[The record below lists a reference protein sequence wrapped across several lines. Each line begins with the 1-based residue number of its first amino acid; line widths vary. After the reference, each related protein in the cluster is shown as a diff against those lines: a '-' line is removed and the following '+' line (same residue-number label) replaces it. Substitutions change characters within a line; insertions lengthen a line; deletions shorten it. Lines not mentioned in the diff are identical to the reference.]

1 MEKNSISWKFN
12 TKSEIN
18 AVKKIWIDEKKKG
31 KTLGE
36 KLFRSN
42 PPVHMNLEMFET
54 AYCFTQIGLS
64 STWNQWIHSLARD
77 SSKPIFFELLSG
89 SVFFLSDASANSCR
103 RSRLQLRPGPH
114 QSSNPGKLKSLT
126 NISNPHKFRRGVV
139 VPVWIHPSLGIHFL
153 LNYLFSFQFA
163 SMVRLAFMLIVPS
176 GTCKP
181 CQTQNRLARVWD
193 RSRFARLRF
202 EPNDS
207 TICIGFSLLLKWRLV
222 VVKIE
227 NIDFIACNMTGNKGQ
242 QSRKQKIVIHHF
254 ESASSSYDEL
264 FVIAFLFLTRWL
276 RYFGKPS
283 DIIHQ

>member
-1 MEKNSISWKFN
+1 MRKRKAKPLGRSCS
-12 TKSEIN
+12 
-18 AVKKIWIDEKKKG
+18 AV
-31 KTLGE
+31 TPL
-36 KLFRSN
+36 
-42 PPVHMNLEMFET
+42 
-54 AYCFTQIGLS
+54 
-64 STWNQWIHSLARD
+64 STWIWKCLKLHIVLHKSAFHPHETSESTHSPGTHR
-77 SSKPIFFELLSG
+77 SLSFLNCYLG
-89 SVFFLSDASANSCR
+89 VFFFGSDASANSCR
-103 RSRLQLRPGPH
+103 RLRLQLRPGPH

-126 NISNPHKFRRGVV
+126 NISNPHKFRRGEV

-181 CQTQNRLARVWD
+181 CQTQNRLAGGWE

-207 TICIGFSLLLKWRLV
+207 TICIGFSLLLKWRVV

-227 NIDFIACNMTGNKGQ
+227 NIDFIAYNMTGNKCQ

>member
-1 MEKNSISWKFN
+1 MRKRKAKPLGRSCS
-12 TKSEIN
+12 
-18 AVKKIWIDEKKKG
+18 AV
-31 KTLGE
+31 TPL
-36 KLFRSN
+36 
-42 PPVHMNLEMFET
+42 
-54 AYCFTQIGLS
+54 
-64 STWNQWIHSLARD
+64 STWIWKCLKLHIVLHKSAFHPHETSESTHSPGTHR
-77 SSKPIFFELLSG
+77 SLSFLNCYLG
-89 SVFFLSDASANSCR
+89 VFFFGSDASANSCR
-103 RSRLQLRPGPH
+103 RLRLQLRPGPH

-126 NISNPHKFRRGVV
+126 NISNPHKFRRGEVA
-139 VPVWIHPSLGIHFL
+139 PVWIHPSLGIHFL
-153 LNYLFSFQFA
+153 LNYLFCFQFS
-163 SMVRLAFMLIVPS
+163 SMARLACMLIVPS

-193 RSRFARLRF
+193 RSPFARLRF

-207 TICIGFSLLLKWRLV
+207 TICIGFSLLLKWRVV
-222 VVKIE
+222 VVKTE
-227 NIDFIACNMTGNKGQ
+227 NIDFIACNMTGNKCQ

>member
-1 MEKNSISWKFN
+1 
-12 TKSEIN
+12 
-18 AVKKIWIDEKKKG
+18 
-31 KTLGE
+31 
-36 KLFRSN
+36 
-42 PPVHMNLEMFET
+42 MFET

-139 VPVWIHPSLGIHFL
+139 VLVWIHPSLGIHFL
-153 LNYLFSFQFA
+153 LNYLFCFQFS
-163 SMVRLAFMLIVPS
+163 SMARLACILIVPS

-193 RSRFARLRF
+193 RSPFARLRF

-207 TICIGFSLLLKWRLV
+207 TICIGFSLLLKWRFV

-227 NIDFIACNMTGNKGQ
+227 NIDFITCNMTGNKCQ
-242 QSRKQKIVIHHF
+242 QSRKQRIVIHHF

>member
-1 MEKNSISWKFN
+1 MKPVNPLTHPGLIE
-12 TKSEIN
+12 
-18 AVKKIWIDEKKKG
+18 AY
-31 KTLGE
+31 
-36 KLFRSN
+36 LFW
-42 PPVHMNLEMFET
+42 T
-54 AYCFTQIGLS
+54 AIRECCFG
-64 STWNQWIHSLARD
+64 
-77 SSKPIFFELLSG
+77 
-89 SVFFLSDASANSCR
+89 SDASANSCR
-103 RSRLQLRPGPH
+103 RLRLQLRPGPH
-114 QSSNPGKLKSLT
+114 QSSNQVNWNRLP
-126 NISNPHKFRRGVV
+126 IFPYFRRGEV

-153 LNYLFSFQFA
+153 LNYLFSFQFS

-181 CQTQNRLARVWD
+181 CQTQNRLAGGWE

-207 TICIGFSLLLKWRLV
+207 TICIGFSLLLKWRV
-222 VVKIE
+222 VVGKIE
-227 NIDFIACNMTGNKGQ
+227 NIDFIAYNMTGNKCQ

-254 ESASSSYDEL
+254 ESASLSYDEL